1 MNITAPIDDE
11 IEDDYDDDVF
21 DTKDDPQPEPK
32 KIPAKRRSQSLSA
45 LKDKEEKSP
54 KKVLLTIAELVND
67 CRVKQNLLISLWKKF
82 STREMLLLIIFF
94 VHFVVSSISVEY
106 KLAFVV
112 KLINKTKCS
121 LKYKN
126 WYEMIVHKFIIL
138 ETLKFVIT
146 LKILYSHE

>member
-21 DTKDDPQPEPK
+21 DTKDEPQPEPK

-54 KKVLLTIAELVND
+54 KKVLLMIAEIVND
-67 CRVKQNLLISLWKKF
+67 CRVKQNFLIFLI
-82 STREMLLLIIFF
+82 TRQMLLIFF

-112 KLINKTKCS
+112 KLIYKTKCL

-126 WYEMIVHKFIIL
+126 
-138 ETLKFVIT
+138 
-146 LKILYSHE
+146 

>member
-21 DTKDDPQPEPK
+21 DTKDEPQPEPK

-54 KKVLLTIAELVND
+54 KKVLLTITELVND
-67 CRVKQNLLISLWKKF
+67 CRVKQNFLIFLI
-82 STREMLLLIIFF
+82 TRQMLLIFF

-112 KLINKTKCS
+112 KLIYKTKCS

-126 WYEMIVHKFIIL
+126 
-138 ETLKFVIT
+138 
-146 LKILYSHE
+146 